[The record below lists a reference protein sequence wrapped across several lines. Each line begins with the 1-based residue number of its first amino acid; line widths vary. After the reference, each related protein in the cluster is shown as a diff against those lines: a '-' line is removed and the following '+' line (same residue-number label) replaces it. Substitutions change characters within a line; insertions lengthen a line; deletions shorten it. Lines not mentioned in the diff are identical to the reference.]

1 MTAAPESTSPL
12 VSLVM
17 PTWKPQAG
25 WFRQAV
31 QGALAQRGCRFE
43 LLVVDD
49 GSPEPVAD
57 LLEGIDDPRLRVE
70 RIPHGGLAKA
80 RNAGASLARGDYVRF
95 IDSDDVCERDS
106 TARLLAL
113 MNGSDDCIT
122 YGATLVCDSD
132 LRPVW
137 KMASRVQG
145 EFTIDCLLGRFVVRP
160 HTLLFPRRVLEAT
173 GEFDSSLR
181 VSDDWDYVLRASE
194 HARVRGDRNVATF
207 YRRHSSSITTDTSTG
222 EDDARRV
229 VESYFERHPEQRG
242 TRLERLAQARLEVMT
257 ARMRASHGQPRG
269 ALAHF
274 RKALVLDPRA
284 VAYEIG
290 QIVPAVWGHL
300 RYGRLSRLF
309 SQLAPAKRP

>member
-1 MTAAPESTSPL
+1 LTVTPDSSSPL

-17 PTWKPQAG
+17 PTWRPQAG
-25 WFRQAV
+25 WFREAV

-43 LLVVDD
+43 LVVIDD
-49 GSPEPVAD
+49 GSPEPIAN
-57 LLEGIDDPRLRVE
+57 LLDGIEDARLRVE

-106 TARLLAL
+106 TARLLNL
-113 MNGSDDCIT
+113 MNGSHDCIT

-137 KMASRVQG
+137 KMASRVTG
-145 EFTIDCLLGRFVVRP
+145 DFTVECLLGRFVVRP

-173 GEFDSSLR
+173 GEFDSTLR
-181 VSDDWDYVLRASE
+181 VSDDWDFVLRASE
-194 HARVRGDRNVATF
+194 HARTRGDRKVATF
-207 YRRHSSSITTDTSTG
+207 YRRHTSSVTADTSTG
-222 EDDARRV
+222 EQDARRV
-229 VESYFERHPEQRG
+229 VSSYFERHPEQRG
-242 TRLERLAQARLEVMT
+242 TRLERLAEARLEVMA
-257 ARMRASHGQPRG
+257 ARMRASHGQPG
-269 ALAHF
+269 GSFAHL

-290 QIVPAVWGHL
+290 QIVPAVWGHV

-309 SQLAPAKRP
+309 SQLTPKRH